1 MATVTKEN
9 LKKDKEKQ
17 NRGLIKHQTNSRK
30 ESSRFK
36 E

>member
-1 MATVTKEN
+1 MATATKEN

-17 NRGLIKHQTNSRK
+17 NRGHSRK

>member
-9 LKKDKEKQ
+9 SKKDKEKQ
-17 NRGLIKHQTNSRK
+17 NKGLINRQNSRK